1 MKNLSKS
8 QYTRGLQ
15 CEKSLWLYRERKD
28 LQDPVSPQDQAI
40 FDQGTEVGI
49 LAHKWIK
56 GGILIEADHA
66 HPQDALDATAAA
78 IAAGAEVIYEAAF
91 LYDGVLIRA
100 DIMVR
105 NPKVDGKA
113 WDLYEVK
120 STTKVEDEHLLDVAI
135 QRYVLNGAG
144 IGIARAFLAHI
155 DSSYVRRGALDLD
168 ELFEAEDIT
177 AESEDA
183 LGLVPSELAR
193 LKAAAALKEAP
204 KVAIGPHCTKPHGC
218 SFQGHCWKEVPDYS
232 VFNLAGARKDKTT
245 RLWNS
250 GVKTIAEIPKEEKL
264 TAYQDTQRF
273 VAKTGKPVIL
283 AEGIRELLANLV
295 YPHYFLD
302 FEAVNPAIPPYDGTR
317 PYQAI
322 PFEASLHVRK
332 ERGAPLEHYEFLADG
347 TADPRRELVD
357 FLLQYLVQVP
367 IKEANGSVIAYHKS
381 YEGGILNALADFS
394 GGSAPH
400 LFNIASRLWDLADPF
415 KKALYAHPAFEG
427 SWSIKKVLPALIPDM
442 KYDGMAIADGVA
454 AMRAYTRLM
463 TEPLTPAQRA
473 QIMADLKAYC
483 GQDTLA
489 MVRILDRI
497 EADLAVAA

>member
-1 MKNLSKS
+1 MKTLSKS

-15 CEKSLWLYRERKD
+15 CEKSLWLYRERKE

-40 FDQGTEVGI
+40 FEQGTAVGI

-56 GGILIEADHA
+56 GGVLIEADHA
-66 HPQDALDATAAA
+66 HPEEALAATAAA

-91 LYDGVLIRA
+91 LYDGVLVRA
-100 DIMVR
+100 DIIVR

-144 IGIARAFLAHI
+144 IGIVRAFLAHL

-177 AESEDA
+177 AESDEA
-183 LGLVPSELAR
+183 LDQVPGELAR

-204 KVAIGPHCTKPHGC
+204 KVAIGPHCTKPHDC

-283 AEGIRELLANLV
+283 AEGIRALLANLV

-332 ERGAPLEHYEFLADG
+332 ERGAPLEHHEFLGDG
-347 TADPRRELVD
+347 TKDPRPELVA
-357 FLLQYLVQVP
+357 FLTNSIGP
-367 IKEANGSVIAYHKS
+367 SGSVVAYHKS
-381 YEGGILNALADFS
+381 YEGGIINGLAS
-394 GGSAPH
+394 GGYHAANE
-400 LFNIASRLWDLADPF
+400 LIDIEARLWDLADPF

-427 SWSIKKVLPALIPDM
+427 SWSIKKVLPVLIPDM

-489 MVRILDRI
+489 MVRILDRV
-497 EADLAVAA
+497 EADLAVAV